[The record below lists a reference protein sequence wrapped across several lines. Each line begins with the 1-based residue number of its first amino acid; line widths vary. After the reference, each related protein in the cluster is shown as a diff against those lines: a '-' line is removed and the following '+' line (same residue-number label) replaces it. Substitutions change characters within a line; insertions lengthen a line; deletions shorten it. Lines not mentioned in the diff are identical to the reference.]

1 VSVTVNTTPSAPT
14 AGTHVPGET
23 EIEWNWNTVSDAD
36 GYAYNTTN
44 DYSTA
49 TNNGTSTSYT
59 QTGLDCETSYTL
71 YVWAYNND
79 CGESDALELT
89 ETTSDCPSA
98 CDGVTP
104 PSMDEHTYNIVGIGN
119 QCWFAENLR
128 TRKYAD
134 GSFIPNVTGNT
145 DWYDLDDNDTDDAY
159 CWYNNDSA
167 SYAGTYGALY
177 TYAAATNGDNSGT
190 NVQGAC
196 PDGWHL
202 PSDTEWT
209 ELKTYLTD
217 NGYDPGDLKATS
229 GWDNNGNGSDNFG
242 FTALPSGTRSYF
254 SGEFTDA
261 GEYLYW
267 WSSTEYESSGAYMRW
282 LGYDYL
288 DMYSEPYY
296 KSYAFSVRCIKD

>member
-1 VSVTVNTTPSAPT
+1 
-14 AGTHVPGET
+14 
-23 EIEWNWNTVSDAD
+23 
-36 GYAYNTTN
+36 
-44 DYSTA
+44 
-49 TNNGTSTSYT
+49 
-59 QTGLDCETSYTL
+59 
-71 YVWAYNND
+71 
-79 CGESDALELT
+79 
-89 ETTSDCPSA
+89 
-98 CDGVTP
+98 
-104 PSMDEHTYNIVGIGN
+104 
-119 QCWFAENLR
+119 
-128 TRKYAD
+128 
-134 GSFIPNVTGNT
+134 
-145 DWYDLDDNDTDDAY
+145 LDDNDTDDAY